1 MKRTRTR
8 IIGLPSGNHIH
19 QTTDVTAKFSI
30 FLTRNPNP
38 NIKAN
43 RKQSKLM

>member
-8 IIGLPSGNHIH
+8 TMGLASGNHIH
-19 QTTDVTAKFSI
+19 QTTDVTLPNSQF
-30 FLTRNPNP
+30 FFTRNPNP

-43 RKQSKLM
+43 PNPI